1 MASQRGN
8 GGLNEN
14 SKWCAQVHMPPQRC
28 QERSSEVDNYLPH
41 SPSHPHRP
49 LPPHILDQKEKYSLS
64 SFSTPAPVAVKVHFA
79 SPGTSFSSPLF
90 LHSPAPPP
98 SSQTLQNSR
107 DNRVQVSSIRL
118 REPVPSVVTAGE
130 VTLGTRSLKTVPS
143 PDDNNIYTKPD
154 RNAQDLLVTRAA
166 FNSAAKEGIRPLCSD
181 GQTCPPVNGDKA
193 GNSLSSLARE
203 LYLKSDSSETG
214 QRLIH
219 REARPSHPIPPGHGA
234 KTPTNIKV
242 KESLLFYFR
251 SSSYEVG
258 QNNSQRLA
266 RSKRGCKGR
275 RPSTQRPPADDSKRS
290 IAREFTA
297 GVVPSLSPLIV
308 EESNPKTST
317 PDLNPGRQA
326 VDVSIVTLSRDGE
339 AGKTPQ
345 TDQGVALVE
354 FGPTINYNPNKNN
367 GADIQSLNSGSRNE
381 RCVSSGDESVKV
393 FTSDFT
399 DESVRDQ
406 ILDLAAV
413 DSFTHERISWN
424 SPSDSFICDDIDG
437 SAQSLKPSCHCEVL
451 CSCILL
457 GNRLCLHSSQESVSQ
472 VSTATTRSALT
483 GEEVLNSS
491 RSGLCVPARDFQ
503 GNHSGT
509 LDFGAARAYG
519 YSHEPDTEDIIVPG
533 LISSDFFTSGYDATH
548 QSGIHYLGEVIE
560 TQVQKDSER
569 TQAGPSSSPPCE
581 PELIDENTDLKLSED
596 CLCSTNN
603 DRPPSDLH
611 PLYSP
616 RHNDRSSISEDTRVS
631 DVTRGQ
637 PSDVHFASVP
647 QESQVCT
654 PETNLAHVESVARVE
669 GKSHGLTLET
679 SPLKEQPTLTEASY
693 SGGVYWLLDNKG
705 HDEENGDFSSRAN
718 LLPVEDQS
726 ACLPHRDGA
735 DKGEKVIDDPA
746 NCAAA
751 TEDRLTVKTNIGQ
764 DLQDKIREQGQ
775 SERHCL
781 EAKGVN
787 SNCFETSKLPV
798 IDSSDL
804 QVHDR
809 VAPRQ
814 KRSLKTSDRS
824 SEVKRAGFKRPKR
837 LPLGDI
843 GSACEE
849 TESKRAKRSGFI
861 AVDRKDCSDN
871 SDKYGG
877 ETLSRSGPHNT
888 NKNCARRISNVRTGA
903 TRGRHTTGIV
913 SCPLRTFHLSNF
925 SKRDVNISQ
934 GEIPSQ
940 NVFEGQGEASNGGN
954 SNEFPINVP
963 RYRFQIAE
971 SDCHELQNT
980 CVHQTV
986 TSTKC
991 GSISQD
997 TKTSKG
1003 RVPLIL
1009 SSGDNFSLRKVKVR
1023 QTRASVLRQLK
1034 SPTSIHVNHEPWS
1047 SFGIARGTAAG
1058 GNAQTLSEAISSR
1071 KSSLSHTNSSSRA
1084 DGLIHLNASKAMEAP
1099 SVKKVVQAKQVK
1111 KKLESPKATRA
1122 SQRAKLTSSKTCE
1135 DSKHSSSLGDSE
1147 TTVEREQGSPPTG
1160 EAPTKVHL
1168 TLGFLR
1174 LTQSQMSKMKSPA
1187 SSKVGRAKQSEAQHT
1202 DTRTKTVSSQPTGKN
1217 NSKRPKHSGDSEAIC
1232 AIDSDQQKSGVI
1244 SPLLRKASRKE
1255 NICSDPDANMRSP
1268 RTKKRLSILGVTS
1281 YPDVLSPVT
1290 SPSRSEPLSPK
1301 IETLSEFNTLA
1312 PSCDA
1317 LREARCKSLSPYD
1330 HTKVGPPLHSRSKS
1344 GSASP
1349 VLTNRKSP
1357 ATESLSR
1364 KSSPENHDTA
1374 THLSASTP
1382 KKATSQPSAPPM
1394 TPFRS
1399 AEHIRLALNRSPSF
1413 LPVSKHRTQASHK
1426 ETSSLKQTKLRNPS
1440 SLSQKEGNKP
1450 VAHTQRQNVTALK
1463 RKVTKNGASGQA
1475 APDRRKETTRGGKPE
1490 VINSSEMQITSTEPK
1505 GKVEPITLWP
1515 IDPQNHVMS
1524 GTEETGAINSHDA
1537 MSIKDVGQNT
1547 TEPSDRN
1554 VELVS
1559 GLIRNITN
1567 NDKNR
1572 SREVVK
1578 MAKVNGQEMSKCE
1591 LTDRTI
1597 ASGKNA
1603 KDLENS
1609 RTKWESPK
1617 EIGQDDRQSSQRS
1630 LHKLSHS
1637 ALPAGEQVNQFQGV
1651 ESRSSSSSDINGAL
1665 VLGEITHEDASVTH
1679 THGAPTDTPGDDA
1692 IKTISPNRPKA
1703 GSKLPRKTA
1712 SPFMKSNLSAKV
1724 VELGVSRKPA
1734 SKVGDIKARPASR
1747 VSSAASTRES
1757 SVDSR
1762 FDDDTSSVKSDRS
1775 HLSTVSLTSQG
1786 RAKKT
1791 SPSEPKQTKASAS
1804 RPRVNATAPVV
1815 INQVGVKNK
1824 PLHGNRQS
1832 SNGDSRNTSTKG
1844 PAKRGTITLPS
1855 AVPGPLPV
1863 SSGKALP
1870 AKKSTNSGKQAK
1882 ILISRGR
1889 EITQEKSAAPAPS
1902 RVIADEARKE
1912 GVKKEGTVPNL
1923 QAGNR
1928 GSQKEA
1934 EHACPVSGPSDSAEQ
1949 RRDKSEH
1956 RGLISI
1962 KENSDTEVLFR
1973 IAKVENVLEG
1983 NINDFSRK
1991 ESQALDET
1999 DKAMESGQADI
2010 NSETAGPMFETSQV
2024 PSIVYAGVQ
2033 DIDENLTSAK
2043 DNVFGQ
2049 EISPLLSGESLMYS
2063 RGVVHNKQ
2071 PSSSDGSSSARV
2083 SDCVKDEKDDGGS
2096 SLSAADELLPGGE
2109 LVRVPDA
2116 HPAPVD
2122 YQPESCTP
2130 FHIHPGLGGEN
2141 ALAGPAQ
2148 VTPSPSSLER
2158 ETGGVTPMDAAIGEV
2173 GELGEEARSERRA
2186 QRNEED
2192 TKKEEGGRVPEG
2204 GSVQKCV
2211 KRADEEHARV
2221 DARRNIVVCVCSTVN
2236 IGINN
2241 SQGDGHSQ
2249 TMDTTYIQCDHSARI
2264 SSLLQDQHI
2273 GYTKQQQGQ
2282 TLEVS
2287 TGQPNIYK
2295 DIQNENMT
2303 QSVSNSSDSICTL
2316 SHTIPITDDSVT
2328 MKTLNLSS
2336 HDSIDSSLTNDL
2348 SKHESINVSSLT
2360 LPSDHTMDTGY
2371 CPSDTDQ
2378 LSEKAA
2384 SKLKFLKR
2392 VNFDYIQED
2401 NEMSCGV
2408 SIEHGSPWIREE
2420 ERSDECNHLS
2430 EQQMEC
2436 SPQGRC
2442 HMFNC
2447 EKDSCNCSLRDM
2459 GGYTLTREV
2468 RDAVSESEP
2477 HWSSDDKCTF
2487 TKARQNDD
2495 SLQDENEAEI
2505 VSDSDDELL
2514 SLMLSKDDV
2523 ETECIS
2529 AGLSRHR
2536 DYQGDKLVPLKSF
2549 SESSEEGADLVPSEV
2564 RSGSRE
2570 EKAEEGDQSE
2580 RLYSRDKRGQRV
2592 SVYSMEDESAF
2603 TTALDDALLTGADDK
2618 DGDDDDDDDSSG
2630 DNICLTE
2637 DTFDLMEGRDNIG
2650 AGAPVGGEDDS
2661 ESTCSESSFQSAT
2674 SDILMVAASPPSG
2687 ELAHFQG
2694 CGTSKAGEGMAR
2706 MIASDS
2712 ENLDECWQDVSSS
2725 RDGEFHE
2732 DIVLTCGPYG
2742 EDSGVLS
2749 TMPFSSTPR
2758 ASGRH
2763 GGAIVSRYDYDVS
2776 HVSSRKVSHDGISS
2790 ESSQTGTNIND
2801 NRGTL
2806 LQSLSLPAISTSSAP
2821 NELTAVFG
2829 VTGGQLVLNSSS
2841 FNAGGKKADPTCQL
2855 INDVTTSSSLT
2866 SSTPQPGLSL
2876 PEQTSAEKTTQANGT
2891 DVFDTLTSLKDIM
2904 FADDYVDET
2913 TSATPT
2919 ALSSSSSSPSLSSL
2933 SDKRRSRQGRI
2944 AGNKVAPSMLPSRS
2958 FSLEPRRSSTKI
2970 DPEPG
2975 TRSRSPSFYSNTIV
2989 VDLTTHSRNHRSQPA
3004 PSQTKPDVAAPATQ
3018 RNKLHAHKDIKQ
3030 INSTSAPKD
3039 IKQINSTSAP
3049 KDIKQIN
3056 SISAPKDIKQ
3066 INSTSANIQNVSIGP
3081 SNAIIVRNGDDVQI
3095 ENNTT
3100 NIIRP
3105 KSQQTIGPVSNKT
3118 LTSQTKDSHALK
3130 TACKIKTAPLNT
3142 GITRAQDNQQNATTK
3157 KGNRLEKNQRFEP
3170 VESDKQE
3177 SHATK
3182 TIPSQRQGL
3191 AINSRL
3197 PQPTEQKE
3205 KRDKGV
3211 TVDNGQTKTERDP
3224 AFRTASEDCTQA
3236 VPFSRSLETGLANDN
3251 TEFSHDL
3258 CPLHTGES
3266 TCVKTHSG
3274 LPSLTEHRHCVK
3286 HMDTGSNDHT
3296 YCAQQTNNETNS
3308 SLFTF
3313 SPLDSPS
3320 MSSQISDHQ
3329 SCQGEKNIPTT
3340 AAPSHDITKT
3350 SLFESGYSSD
3360 IKSPDMRSPTLE
3372 MEDNSIDS
3380 SLPERYT
3387 ETTDDTTVCKGAG
3400 INSQEMGLLSQTELS
3415 ASAGILIAAGTM
3427 PVSVREVSSVNGSMA
3442 ASKPLLSLT
3451 AEDRLKANI
3460 TREET
3465 LGTRAEELLRP
3476 DNGAVEE
3483 SVTSQRHSSP
3493 QYLLSDPCHDNSQMS
3508 EGHHS
3513 SVNKHGSRK
3522 SGRADMNKADI
3533 HDGYNVARTVNTDIG
3548 VDIKSESTDYI
3559 NGGDPPGKGM
3569 FSQLI
3574 QLEEF
3579 QVDVLASGNNSS
3591 PGDDDICNAIVAPEF
3606 NIASKRVS
3614 QAEDVSDTVDQKAE
3628 VESHDIIKNVSEA
3641 KCPKNE
3647 LLDELCP
3654 DRGAV
3659 CVPVSKINT
3668 PPTHGNALG
3677 GSPARFEKDHQLLS
3691 GINYPPDYH
3700 TSGNEQI
3707 HSSHGESLTTSDSP
3721 RSEETCKH
3729 RASSIE
3735 ITSRAGSGQ
3744 EYLDN
3749 SREFLSGSEPPVFK
3763 RETSAPRLDVV
3774 SNTIDSSVDTET
3786 LAFADD
3792 EDSFP
3797 LSVDTHRT
3805 VHTINEPA
3813 VKSVD
3818 SVFHDSKADSV
3829 SPLSDDQHGHR
3840 GSSGINLCVDSK
3852 VSIHDTM
3859 DYRLDNRAIDT
3870 THSKD
3875 IGYNRSNSG
3884 GISSA
3889 HIGVVS
3895 VHSKHE
3901 VCTDY
3906 STSGKSFA
3914 PCLRRTDSE
3923 VRTSLAPS
3931 LSPSLSSNSVH
3942 ETCVQSLTKSNTFPE
3957 HCLQQ
3962 KQLLGSIKSPPTAP
3976 KPNLPLQ
3983 LLQSL
3988 RLSRKLSSEGS
3999 AGDGV
4004 DGRSQ
4009 CDPVF
4014 LFDGEAGWLSKQIDV
4029 DRKHGNY
4036 VDRTELY
4043 DNPKQCPVIIDISR
4057 SSDDPNTPATDPS
4070 FKKSLITSVY
4080 VEKQNEIVASS
4091 RQDFVLHQA
4100 LISGET
4106 TLTEESDPRAKGIN
4120 CSSLLQRWNALNMC
4134 SPPKA
4139 EASPD
4144 AHKYLSPS
4152 PHPDHPPKEKSPFIL
4167 EKVCE
4172 LLSKISKDTTEVI
4185 RPKSPLPLA
4194 EEVKPLAPRPQE
4206 AAPPQVDSE
4215 KERGVRVVKKWKSMI
4230 KKSRVVAIRETLK
4243 VKMSGTEENPT
4254 PLTAPLS
4261 PTPQRKYKWARGD
4274 AGIWKKVYLDENG
4287 QVNSEIS
4294 DEFQASVT
4302 SLETSQTAATDEP
4315 FSHCLPR
4322 NIQGDQYSH
4331 FEQVNTVEAEKS
4343 IDNNTLTPQN
4353 DTLTYLDIGKSR
4365 ETSGEDENQLDSRVG
4380 SVSDVLNTQ
4389 DSVST
4394 NVSSLGLDEP
4404 KLQQEDINSVVKKIS
4419 ICDQHVDHSTD
4430 TISTSDVSAVTFTR
4444 SPSRRNDSISV
4455 SESSNCSTSERTA
4468 RVAESISFEQ
4478 EPHQTPQERDLEI
4491 YEDVDQRLAVSDQQ
4505 TDSRGH
4511 PGSSVYDTA
4520 TPDTAKLVCISP
4532 DGAHPE
4538 IDLSN
4543 AKGVNSGSGN
4553 IIKGDNFDITGDN
4566 GEKSKH
4572 RPSLIEG
4579 GVENE
4584 CSLERVVGTSDA
4596 QQKVPIDKFRPAG
4609 NNDDLNNTSYVCDT
4623 STVSTR
4629 TCDNTAAFEHDH
4641 DEMTKLDQLDIIK
4654 ETSDSLGPAIEQDR
4668 LDLNSS
4674 TAAQELANAISDKD
4688 APFRKDNPGVL
4699 NTNSESNVKNPE
4711 ANSESSQVD
4720 VNTCQKY
4727 KTSDS
4732 RSSHA
4737 SVSESDENSKVD
4749 ADMAPSGD
4757 GGDFVGAEKSE
4768 KANETNN
4775 EGDKKE
4781 EGEEQKSK
4789 KYTWPTV
4796 AESLKRFQKS
4806 IAATP
4811 HRSHLQR
4818 GRDQQYLLT
4827 TKKDNTILR
4836 GCTEGKPK
4844 ADQFGASCSPTLHQR
4859 ALARNETLV
4868 ESEPNVEN
4876 SSSIALDSNDHLDNN
4891 QRTVTSSASSPTS
4904 LKSTITAEKSTCSP
4918 DQKPA
4923 IPPPVIDMKAKKP
4936 TSLIS
4941 SSWKPPSMPEK
4952 TLPPSP
4958 VIVLSPVSAFGKA
4971 SSIASS
4977 EIATNK
4983 SQDVLETSGKP
4994 SLSSEV
5000 IRTSTSTADVLLSS
5014 SSASDGSG
5022 ASLFKSMTMF
5032 KKIQQ
5037 DQPYIQL
5044 LDSASK
5050 NQSGLPTEGVTLH
5063 FESKDALLPA
5073 PGDSITPSAEDQAMI
5088 SPRSRRNLQS
5098 AKLISVSVWD
5108 THDGDKNLRAS
5119 RRLWTP
5125 EEKPILA
5132 GISEIEEV
5140 HGSQEVA
5147 LSSHDPEHLQAS
5159 DDCKERVRASRSPV
5173 RPQAKKKSARRSLS
5187 LPSGGLSYG
5196 DVKIMYK
5203 DGHFVT
5209 VGAPSD
5215 KQEAGPAED
5224 EEVEQ
5229 GPDTCQRSNLPSSLK
5244 EVNEDLYDQDGN
5256 MRAEILMLLEQGIS
5270 DAQQLDYN
5278 RWDEGGGDINRRT
5291 RAGAPIFLSLPRRRQ
5306 KGNRPNSAD
5315 EGQLLR
5321 SYSKSHQSLVSH
5333 SDGVDSG
5340 HGELGSGHGRDG
5352 REGSTL
5358 KRNNSF
5364 TEAMGSDLTLNET
5377 YKRSEPRDL
5386 DNTELCDSGFD
5397 DQRHSRE
5404 DSSHKTRTKGPGF
5417 IQRMLKKRKGSASDK
5432 ALSLSTSKPSKD
5444 DLSASSLSL
5453 ASNSSATP
5461 TSPNKR
5467 DPRDSSLTRKMSFRG
5482 IFKRKNSSDMSG
5494 KKTSDEQDILHSASY
5509 PNGSESG
5516 SVLNV
5521 SHRRVLT
5528 NIGESDNHQDDLLN
5542 IEHPESLSP
5551 SSSMSRS
5558 PKTPLSNSSSLS
5570 SLQHSIAYDDND
5582 RTPTADYGPVV
5593 HRRVR
5598 SSSGRVRY
5606 TGGSRLSGDSF
5617 SEYDFSSQEFQ
5628 SSDDA
5633 LTPRSFSPGIMD
5645 MSAEGERTLVPSP
5658 ASPNDRLS
5666 PCIYQTLTSSP
5677 QGGRR
5682 RPSREDEGSQSS
5694 STRVSSS
5701 SSNADKGEIT
5711 SSNSNDSGI
5720 QNDVIVTSSTESM
5733 QTTVKL
5739 RKSKSPSPV
5748 AERPKS
5754 DITVRWA
5761 DLLEQVM
5768 DPGGVKYRKEAG
5780 KLRKRPRPKS
5790 DIDEGLE
5797 NGDSEEEEVEED
5809 ADMDVEEDDESDE
5822 GGCHSLESR
5831 RAVIVG
5837 ANSLANIS
5845 SGVGG
5850 AVSAAPMMSA
5860 ASSSS
5865 DVMAMNSGESVQ
5877 SLVELRRTS
5886 RGDRDVLTAKLAK
5899 FRRLSTPQPI
5909 TLHAEKPAVKPCKNL
5924 QVFSNLKQACS
5935 MPDNLDKLS
5944 RKKHYFSLISS
5955 DAQSITSQQSGGD
5968 ESSDESEYSVEYP
5981 EKSLS
5986 TRSSHAM
5993 LAALDQMYE
6002 NNLTYAE
6009 ALWDHVT
6016 MDPDELGFR
6025 AGDLIC
6031 VTDASNKYWWFG
6043 VLDGREG
6050 WFPTNYV
6057 RLRVNQDIMEDELS
6071 YLMAEKEEMVVPE
6084 RSGNLMVTPSHLDKN
6099 QARANV
6105 VNEILS
6111 AERDY
6116 VKHLKDVVE
6125 GYVKQARKRP
6135 EMFPVEKVTV
6145 IFSNIEDIYLFATQ
6159 LLDSLQRCV
6168 NPEKPHLSEIGQ
6180 CFLEKVKGFE
6190 MYSDYCNN
6198 HPAACDELRE
6208 LYRNKRYRH
6217 FFEACRLLQEMIE
6230 IPLEGF
6236 LLTPVQKI
6244 CKYHLQLAEL
6254 FKFTPA
6260 DHPDYPYVQAALEAM
6275 KKIAT
6280 LINERKRKMES
6291 IEKLAAWQLLV
6302 DDWEGPDI
6310 LVDSS
6315 ELIYSG
6321 ELNKINH
6328 AGWSQERYF
6337 FLFDHQLIYCKK
6349 DLLKKSS
6356 FCYKGRIDMDGCRV
6370 YNIPDGRDSQ
6380 YNVTVRNAWKL
6391 HDTHKDKWYL
6401 LVSKTAVIKQRW
6413 IKAFQDERRRVK
6425 DDAENNFNIPAHVKQ
6440 AVITNFKQKTNHS
6453 KPKGLLLWLSRKT

>member
-1 MASQRGN
+1 DVI
-8 GGLNEN
+8 E
-14 SKWCAQVHMPPQRC
+14 
-28 QERSSEVDNYLPH
+28 
-41 SPSHPHRP
+41 
-49 LPPHILDQKEKYSLS
+49 
-64 SFSTPAPVAVKVHFA
+64 
-79 SPGTSFSSPLF
+79 
-90 LHSPAPPP
+90 
-98 SSQTLQNSR
+98 
-107 DNRVQVSSIRL
+107 NRVQKDCERI
-118 REPVPSVVTAGE
+118 
-130 VTLGTRSLKTVPS
+130 
-143 PDDNNIYTKPD
+143 
-154 RNAQDLLVTRAA
+154 Q
-166 FNSAAKEGIRPLCSD
+166 
-181 GQTCPPVNGDKA
+181 
-193 GNSLSSLARE
+193 
-203 LYLKSDSSETG
+203 
-214 QRLIH
+214 
-219 REARPSHPIPPGHGA
+219 
-234 KTPTNIKV
+234 
-242 KESLLFYFR
+242 
-251 SSSYEVG
+251 
-258 QNNSQRLA
+258 A
-266 RSKRGCKGR
+266 RS
-275 RPSTQRPPADDSKRS
+275 
-290 IAREFTA
+290 
-297 GVVPSLSPLIV
+297 
-308 EESNPKTST
+308 
-317 PDLNPGRQA
+317 
-326 VDVSIVTLSRDGE
+326 
-339 AGKTPQ
+339 
-345 TDQGVALVE
+345 
-354 FGPTINYNPNKNN
+354 
-367 GADIQSLNSGSRNE
+367 
-381 RCVSSGDESVKV
+381 
-393 FTSDFT
+393 
-399 DESVRDQ
+399 
-406 ILDLAAV
+406 
-413 DSFTHERISWN
+413 
-424 SPSDSFICDDIDG
+424 
-437 SAQSLKPSCHCEVL
+437 
-451 CSCILL
+451 
-457 GNRLCLHSSQESVSQ
+457 
-472 VSTATTRSALT
+472 
-483 GEEVLNSS
+483 
-491 RSGLCVPARDFQ
+491 
-503 GNHSGT
+503 
-509 LDFGAARAYG
+509 
-519 YSHEPDTEDIIVPG
+519 
-533 LISSDFFTSGYDATH
+533 
-548 QSGIHYLGEVIE
+548 
-560 TQVQKDSER
+560 
-569 TQAGPSSSPPCE
+569 SSSPPCK
-581 PELIDENTDLKLSED
+581 PELINDLKLSED

-603 DRPPSDLH
+603 DRQPSDLH
-611 PLYSP
+611 SLYSP
-616 RHNDRSSISEDTRVS
+616 HHNDSSSVSEDTLVS

-637 PSDVHFASVP
+637 RSDVNFASVP
-647 QESQVCT
+647 QESQVYT
-654 PETNLAHVESVARVE
+654 PETNLTHVESVARVE
-669 GKSHGLTLET
+669 GESHGLTLET
-679 SPLKEQPTLTEASY
+679 SPLKEQPTLTQASH
-693 SGGVYWLLDNKG
+693 SGGDVYWLLENKG
-705 HDEENGDFSSRAN
+705 HDEENGYFSSRAN
-718 LLPVEDQS
+718 LLTVEDQS
-726 ACLPHRDGA
+726 ACLPHRDVA
-735 DKGEKVIDDPA
+735 DKGEKLIYDPA
-746 NCAAA
+746 NCAAP

-775 SERHCL
+775 SERPCL

-804 QVHDR
+804 QVHEP

-814 KRSLKTSDRS
+814 KRSLKTHDRS

-837 LPLGDI
+837 LSLGDI

-861 AVDRKDCSDN
+861 AVDRKDSSDN

-888 NKNCARRISNVRTGA
+888 NKNCARWISNVRTGA

-940 NVFEGQGEASNGGN
+940 NVFEGQGEASNGGH
-954 SNEFPINVP
+954 SNEFPINHP
-963 RYRFQIAE
+963 KYGFHNTE
-971 SDCHELQNT
+971 SDCHELPNK

-986 TSTKC
+986 TSAKC

-997 TKTSKG
+997 TKTANG
-1003 RVPLIL
+1003 RASLIL

-1023 QTRASVLRQLK
+1023 QTRASLLRQLN

-1047 SFGIARGTAAG
+1047 SFGIARGAAAG
-1058 GNAQTLSEAISSR
+1058 GNAQTLSEATSSR

-1099 SVKKVVQAKQVK
+1099 SAKTTEAPSVKKVVQAKQVK

-1122 SQRAKLTSSKTCE
+1122 FPRAKVTSSKTCE

-1147 TTVEREQGSPPTG
+1147 PTVEREQGSPPTG

-1202 DTRTKTVSSQPTGKN
+1202 DTRTKTVSSQPPGKS

-1232 AIDSDQQKSGVI
+1232 AVDSDQQKSGVI

-1255 NICSDPDANMRSP
+1255 NICSDPGANIRSP

-1281 YPDVLSPVT
+1281 YPDVLSPVI

-1301 IETLSEFNTLA
+1301 IETLSEFNALA

-1317 LREARCKSLSPYD
+1317 LREARCKSQSPYD
-1330 HTKVGPPLHSRSKS
+1330 HTKVGPPLLSRSKS

-1349 VLTNRKSP
+1349 VLTNRKSR
-1357 ATESLSR
+1357 ATESVSR

-1374 THLSASTP
+1374 TYSSASTP
-1382 KKATSQPSAPPM
+1382 KKALSQPSAPPM
-1394 TPFRS
+1394 TPVRS

-1426 ETSSLKQTKLRNPS
+1426 ETSSLKQTKLKNPS

-1450 VAHTQRQNVTALK
+1450 VAHTQKQNVTALK

-1559 GLIRNITN
+1559 GLIRNVTN

-1572 SREVVK
+1572 SCEVVK
-1578 MAKVNGQEMSKCE
+1578 LAKVNGQERSKCE

-1637 ALPAGEQVNQFQGV
+1637 ALPAGEQVNQFQSV

-1665 VLGEITHEDASVTH
+1665 VLGEITHGDASVTH
-1679 THGAPTDTPGDDA
+1679 THCAPTDTPGDDA

-1712 SPFMKSNLSAKV
+1712 SPFMKNNLSAKV
-1724 VELGVSRKPA
+1724 VELDVSRKPA
-1734 SKVGDIKARPASR
+1734 SKVGDIKSRPASR

-1775 HLSTVSLTSQG
+1775 HKSAISLTSQG

-1791 SPSEPKQTKASAS
+1791 SPSELKQMKASAS
-1804 RPRVNATAPVV
+1804 RPRVNATAPVA

-1824 PLHGNRQS
+1824 PLHSNRQS

-1863 SSGKALP
+1863 SGGKTLP

-1902 RVIADEARKE
+1902 RVIGDEARKE
-1912 GVKKEGTVPNL
+1912 GSKKEGTVPNL

-1949 RRDKSEH
+1949 RRDKSEQ

-1962 KENSDTEVLFR
+1962 KENSDTEVLFG
-1973 IAKVENVLEG
+1973 IAEVETVLEG

-1991 ESQALDET
+1991 ESHALDET
-1999 DKAMESGQADI
+1999 DKGMESGQVDI
-2010 NSETAGPMFETSQV
+2010 HSETAGPMFETSQV
-2024 PSIVYAGVQ
+2024 PSTVHAGVKV
-2033 DIDENLTSAK
+2033 INENLTSAK

-2063 RGVVHNKQ
+2063 RGVVNNKQ
-2071 PSSSDGSSSARV
+2071 PSSSARV
-2083 SDCVKDEKDDGGS
+2083 SECVKDEKDDGGS
-2096 SLSAADELLPGGE
+2096 SLSAADELLSGGE

-2148 VTPSPSSLER
+2148 VTPSPSSLKR

-2173 GELGEEARSERRA
+2173 GEEARNERRA

-2192 TKKEEGGRVPEG
+2192 TKKEEGGGVPEG

-2221 DARRNIVVCVCSTVN
+2221 GAWKNIVVCVCTSVN

-2241 SQGDGHSQ
+2241 SLGDGHSQ
-2249 TMDTTYIQCDHSARI
+2249 TMDTSYIQCDHSARI

-2273 GYTKQQQGQ
+2273 GYTEQQQGQ

-2303 QSVSNSSDSICTL
+2303 QSVSYSSDSICTL
-2316 SHTIPITDDSVT
+2316 SHTIPMTADSVT
-2328 MKTLNLSS
+2328 MKPLNLSSHDSIDSSLTSS

-2348 SKHESINVSSLT
+2348 SKHDSINVSSLT
-2360 LPSDHTMDTGY
+2360 LSSDHTMDNGY

-2392 VNFDYIQED
+2392 INFDYIQED
-2401 NEMSCGV
+2401 KEMSCGV
-2408 SIEHGSPWIREE
+2408 SIENGSPGISEE

-2447 EKDSCNCSLRDM
+2447 EKDSCNSSLRDK

-2477 HWSSDDKCTF
+2477 NWSSDDKCTF
-2487 TKARQNDD
+2487 TKARRNDD

-2650 AGAPVGGEDDS
+2650 AGAPVEGEDDS

-2712 ENLDECWQDVSSS
+2712 ENLDECWEDVSSS
-2725 RDGEFHE
+2725 RDGEFLE

-2776 HVSSRKVSHDGISS
+2776 HVSSRKVSHDGISP

-2806 LQSLSLPAISTSSAP
+2806 LQNLSLSCISTSSTP

-2841 FNAGGKKADPTCQL
+2841 FNAGGKKVDPTCQL
-2855 INDVTTSSSLT
+2855 IDDVTTSSSLT

-2876 PEQTSAEKTTQANGT
+2876 PEQLAKTLAEQTTQANGT

-2913 TSATPT
+2913 TATTPT
-2919 ALSSSSSSPSLSSL
+2919 ALSSSSPSLSSL
-2933 SDKRRSRQGRI
+2933 SGKRRSRQGRI
-2944 AGNKVAPSMLPSRS
+2944 AGSKEAPSILPSRS
-2958 FSLEPRRSSTKI
+2958 FSLEPRRSSAKI

-3004 PSQTKPDVAAPATQ
+3004 PSQTKPDVVAPATQ
-3018 RNKLHAHKDIKQ
+3018 RKKLRAHTDIKQ
-3030 INSTSAPKD
+3030 INST
-3039 IKQINSTSAP
+3039 
-3049 KDIKQIN
+3049 
-3056 SISAPKDIKQ
+3056 SAPKDIKQ

-3081 SNAIIVRNGDDVQI
+3081 SKAIIVRNGDDVQI
-3095 ENNTT
+3095 ENNIA
-3100 NIIRP
+3100 NIIGP
-3105 KSQQTIGPVSNKT
+3105 KSQQTIEPVSNKT

-3130 TACKIKTAPLNT
+3130 TACKIKTAPANT
-3142 GITRAQDNQQNATTK
+3142 GITRAQDNQQNATIK
-3157 KGNRLEKNQRFEP
+3157 KGNWLEKNQRFEP

-3197 PQPTEQKE
+3197 PQPAEQKE

-3211 TVDNGQTKTERDP
+3211 TVDNGQTRTERDP

-3236 VPFSRSLETGLANDN
+3236 VPFSRPLETGLANDN

-3274 LPSLTEHRHCVK
+3274 FPSLTEHRQCVK
-3286 HMDTGSNDHT
+3286 QMDTGFNDHT

-3308 SLFTF
+3308 SPLSF
-3313 SPLDSPS
+3313 SPIESLS

-3340 AAPSHDITKT
+3340 GAPSHDITKT

-3380 SLPERYT
+3380 SLPECYT

-3415 ASAGILIAAGTM
+3415 ASAGILITAGTM
-3427 PVSVREVSSVNGSMA
+3427 PASAREVNSVNGYMA

-3451 AEDRLKANI
+3451 KDRLKANI

-3493 QYLLSDPCHDNSQMS
+3493 QYLLCDPCHYNSQMS

-3513 SVNKHGSRK
+3513 SVNKQGSRK
-3522 SGRADMNKADI
+3522 SGRAETNKADI
-3533 HDGYNVARTVNTDIG
+3533 HDGYNVARTVNTDISVG
-3548 VDIKSESTDYI
+3548 IKSESTDYI
-3559 NGGDPPGKGM
+3559 NGGDPPGKEM
-3569 FSQLI
+3569 FSQLT
-3574 QLEEF
+3574 QLKEF

-3591 PGDDDICNAIVAPEF
+3591 PGDYDICNAIVAPEF
-3606 NIASKRVS
+3606 NIASKRVP
-3614 QAEDVSDTVDQKAE
+3614 QADVSDPVDQKAE
-3628 VESHDIIKNVSEA
+3628 VGSHDIIKNVSEA

-3654 DRGAV
+3654 DSGDV

-3668 PPTHGNALG
+3668 PPTHDNALG

-3707 HSSHGESLTTSDSP
+3707 HSSHGDSLTTNDSP
-3721 RSEETCKH
+3721 HSEEACKH

-3774 SNTIDSSVDTET
+3774 SNTIDSSVDTES

-3805 VHTINEPA
+3805 APVHTINEPA

-3875 IGYNRSNSG
+3875 IGYNGSDSG

-3906 STSGKSFA
+3906 TTSGKSFA

-3923 VRTSLAPS
+3923 VRTSIAPS
-3931 LSPSLSSNSVH
+3931 LSPSRSSNSVN

-3988 RLSRKLSSEGS
+3988 RLNRKLPSEGT

-4004 DGRSQ
+4004 DVRSQ

-4014 LFDGEAGWLSKQIDV
+4014 LFDDEAGWLSKQIDV
-4029 DRKHGNY
+4029 NRKQGNY
-4036 VDRTELY
+4036 VERTELY
-4043 DNPKQCPVIIDISR
+4043 DNPKQCPIIIDISR

-4091 RQDFVLHQA
+4091 RQDFVLQQA

-4106 TLTEESDPRAKGIN
+4106 ALTEESDSRVKGIN
-4120 CSSLLQRWNALNMC
+4120 CSSLLHRWNALNMC

-4185 RPKSPLPLA
+4185 RPKSPLPLS
-4194 EEVKPLAPRPQE
+4194 EEVKPLAPCPQE

-4243 VKMSGTEENPT
+4243 VKMSGTEENST

-4294 DEFQASVT
+4294 EEFQASVT
-4302 SLETSQTAATDEP
+4302 ILETSQTASTDEP

-4322 NIQGDQYSH
+4322 NIQGDQFSH

-4343 IDNNTLTPQN
+4343 IDNNTLTLQN
-4353 DTLTYLDIGKSR
+4353 DTLTHLDIGKSR
-4365 ETSGEDENQLDSRVG
+4365 ETSGEDENQLDSRVDPHVNNSTEMDTVSIRIFPGNTSAFSITRSVESIGEGKSVDAKPSPKTKLATPENVISSKRSAANKASPEG
-4380 SVSDVLNTQ
+4380 SVSDVRNTQ
-4389 DSVST
+4389 DSVNT
-4394 NVSSLGLDEP
+4394 NVSTLGLDEP
-4404 KLQQEDINSVVKKIS
+4404 KLLQEEDINSVEEKIS
-4419 ICDQHVDHSTD
+4419 ISDQHVDHSTD
-4430 TISTSDVSAVTFTR
+4430 TISTSDVSTVTFTH
-4444 SPSRRNDSISV
+4444 SPSRRNYSISV
-4455 SESSNCSTSERTA
+4455 SESSDCSTSERTA

-4478 EPHQTPQERDLEI
+4478 EPHQTPQESDLEI

-4511 PGSSVYDTA
+4511 PGSFVYDTA
-4520 TPDTAKLVCISP
+4520 TPDTAKLVCISS

-4543 AKGVNSGSGN
+4543 AMGVNSGSGN
-4553 IIKGDNFDITGDN
+4553 IINGDNFDITGDN
-4566 GEKSKH
+4566 GEMSKH
-4572 RPSLIEG
+4572 RPSLIKG
-4579 GVENE
+4579 GVENG
-4584 CSLERVVGTSDA
+4584 CSLERVVDASDA

-4609 NNDDLNNTSYVCDT
+4609 SNDDLNNTSNVCDN
-4623 STVSTR
+4623 TR
-4629 TCDNTAAFEHDH
+4629 TCDNTAAFEHDN

-4668 LDLNSS
+4668 LDLHLS
-4674 TAAQELANAISDKD
+4674 TVAQELELNKANAISDKD
-4688 APFRKDNPGVL
+4688 APFRKDNPGAL
-4699 NTNSESNVKNPE
+4699 NTNSESSVKNPE
-4711 ANSESSQVD
+4711 AYSESSQVD
-4720 VNTCQKY
+4720 VNMCQKY

-4737 SVSESDENSKVD
+4737 SVSEFDENSKVD
-4749 ADMAPSGD
+4749 ADLTPSGD

-4827 TKKDNTILR
+4827 TKKDNTSLR

-4844 ADQFGASCSPTLHQR
+4844 TDQFGASCSPTLHQR
-4859 ALARNETLV
+4859 ALARTETLV
-4868 ESEPNVEN
+4868 ASEPNVEK
-4876 SSSIALDSNDHLDNN
+4876 SSSIALDSKDHLDNN
-4891 QRTVTSSASSPTS
+4891 QRTVTSSALSPTS
-4904 LKSTITAEKSTCSP
+4904 LKSTNTAEKPTCSP

-4923 IPPPVIDMKAKKP
+4923 IPPPVIDIKAKKP

-4971 SSIASS
+4971 ISIVSS
-4977 EIATNK
+4977 EIAANK

-4994 SLSSEV
+4994 SLSSED

-5014 SSASDGSG
+5014 SSASDGCG
-5022 ASLFKSMTMF
+5022 ESLTKSMTMF

-5037 DQPYIQL
+5037 DQAYIQL

-5063 FESKDALLPA
+5063 FESNDALLPA
-5073 PGDSITPSAEDQAMI
+5073 PGDSITPSAEDQVMI

-5125 EEKPILA
+5125 EEKP
-5132 GISEIEEV
+5132 
-5140 HGSQEVA
+5140 
-5147 LSSHDPEHLQAS
+5147 
-5159 DDCKERVRASRSPV
+5159 
-5173 RPQAKKKSARRSLS
+5173 
-5187 LPSGGLSYG
+5187 
-5196 DVKIMYK
+5196 
-5203 DGHFVT
+5203 
-5209 VGAPSD
+5209 
-5215 KQEAGPAED
+5215 
-5224 EEVEQ
+5224 
-5229 GPDTCQRSNLPSSLK
+5229 
-5244 EVNEDLYDQDGN
+5244 
-5256 MRAEILMLLEQGIS
+5256 
-5270 DAQQLDYN
+5270 
-5278 RWDEGGGDINRRT
+5278 
-5291 RAGAPIFLSLPRRRQ
+5291 
-5306 KGNRPNSAD
+5306 
-5315 EGQLLR
+5315 
-5321 SYSKSHQSLVSH
+5321 
-5333 SDGVDSG
+5333 
-5340 HGELGSGHGRDG
+5340 
-5352 REGSTL
+5352 
-5358 KRNNSF
+5358 
-5364 TEAMGSDLTLNET
+5364 
-5377 YKRSEPRDL
+5377 
-5386 DNTELCDSGFD
+5386 
-5397 DQRHSRE
+5397 
-5404 DSSHKTRTKGPGF
+5404 
-5417 IQRMLKKRKGSASDK
+5417 
-5432 ALSLSTSKPSKD
+5432 
-5444 DLSASSLSL
+5444 
-5453 ASNSSATP
+5453 
-5461 TSPNKR
+5461 
-5467 DPRDSSLTRKMSFRG
+5467 
-5482 IFKRKNSSDMSG
+5482 
-5494 KKTSDEQDILHSASY
+5494 
-5509 PNGSESG
+5509 
-5516 SVLNV
+5516 
-5521 SHRRVLT
+5521 
-5528 NIGESDNHQDDLLN
+5528 
-5542 IEHPESLSP
+5542 
-5551 SSSMSRS
+5551 
-5558 PKTPLSNSSSLS
+5558 
-5570 SLQHSIAYDDND
+5570 
-5582 RTPTADYGPVV
+5582 
-5593 HRRVR
+5593 
-5598 SSSGRVRY
+5598 
-5606 TGGSRLSGDSF
+5606 
-5617 SEYDFSSQEFQ
+5617 
-5628 SSDDA
+5628 
-5633 LTPRSFSPGIMD
+5633 
-5645 MSAEGERTLVPSP
+5645 
-5658 ASPNDRLS
+5658 
-5666 PCIYQTLTSSP
+5666 
-5677 QGGRR
+5677 
-5682 RPSREDEGSQSS
+5682 
-5694 STRVSSS
+5694 
-5701 SSNADKGEIT
+5701 
-5711 SSNSNDSGI
+5711 
-5720 QNDVIVTSSTESM
+5720 
-5733 QTTVKL
+5733 
-5739 RKSKSPSPV
+5739 
-5748 AERPKS
+5748 
-5754 DITVRWA
+5754 
-5761 DLLEQVM
+5761 
-5768 DPGGVKYRKEAG
+5768 
-5780 KLRKRPRPKS
+5780 
-5790 DIDEGLE
+5790 
-5797 NGDSEEEEVEED
+5797 
-5809 ADMDVEEDDESDE
+5809 
-5822 GGCHSLESR
+5822 
-5831 RAVIVG
+5831 
-5837 ANSLANIS
+5837 
-5845 SGVGG
+5845 
-5850 AVSAAPMMSA
+5850 
-5860 ASSSS
+5860 
-5865 DVMAMNSGESVQ
+5865 
-5877 SLVELRRTS
+5877 
-5886 RGDRDVLTAKLAK
+5886 
-5899 FRRLSTPQPI
+5899 
-5909 TLHAEKPAVKPCKNL
+5909 
-5924 QVFSNLKQACS
+5924 
-5935 MPDNLDKLS
+5935 
-5944 RKKHYFSLISS
+5944 
-5955 DAQSITSQQSGGD
+5955 
-5968 ESSDESEYSVEYP
+5968 
-5981 EKSLS
+5981 
-5986 TRSSHAM
+5986 
-5993 LAALDQMYE
+5993 
-6002 NNLTYAE
+6002 
-6009 ALWDHVT
+6009 
-6016 MDPDELGFR
+6016 
-6025 AGDLIC
+6025 
-6031 VTDASNKYWWFG
+6031 
-6043 VLDGREG
+6043 
-6050 WFPTNYV
+6050 
-6057 RLRVNQDIMEDELS
+6057 
-6071 YLMAEKEEMVVPE
+6071 
-6084 RSGNLMVTPSHLDKN
+6084 
-6099 QARANV
+6099 
-6105 VNEILS
+6105 
-6111 AERDY
+6111 
-6116 VKHLKDVVE
+6116 
-6125 GYVKQARKRP
+6125 
-6135 EMFPVEKVTV
+6135 
-6145 IFSNIEDIYLFATQ
+6145 
-6159 LLDSLQRCV
+6159 
-6168 NPEKPHLSEIGQ
+6168 
-6180 CFLEKVKGFE
+6180 
-6190 MYSDYCNN
+6190 
-6198 HPAACDELRE
+6198 
-6208 LYRNKRYRH
+6208 
-6217 FFEACRLLQEMIE
+6217 
-6230 IPLEGF
+6230 
-6236 LLTPVQKI
+6236 
-6244 CKYHLQLAEL
+6244 
-6254 FKFTPA
+6254 
-6260 DHPDYPYVQAALEAM
+6260 
-6275 KKIAT
+6275 
-6280 LINERKRKMES
+6280 
-6291 IEKLAAWQLLV
+6291 
-6302 DDWEGPDI
+6302 
-6310 LVDSS
+6310 
-6315 ELIYSG
+6315 
-6321 ELNKINH
+6321 
-6328 AGWSQERYF
+6328 
-6337 FLFDHQLIYCKK
+6337 
-6349 DLLKKSS
+6349 
-6356 FCYKGRIDMDGCRV
+6356 
-6370 YNIPDGRDSQ
+6370 
-6380 YNVTVRNAWKL
+6380 
-6391 HDTHKDKWYL
+6391 
-6401 LVSKTAVIKQRW
+6401 
-6413 IKAFQDERRRVK
+6413 
-6425 DDAENNFNIPAHVKQ
+6425 
-6440 AVITNFKQKTNHS
+6440 
-6453 KPKGLLLWLSRKT
+6453 